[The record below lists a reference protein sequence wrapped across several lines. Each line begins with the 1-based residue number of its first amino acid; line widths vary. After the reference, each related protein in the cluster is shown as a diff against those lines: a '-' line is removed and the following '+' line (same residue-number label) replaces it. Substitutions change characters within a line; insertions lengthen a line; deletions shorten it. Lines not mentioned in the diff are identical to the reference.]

1 MLNKFLLDST
11 AGIFTEALSDH
22 QLYFLFMDISLKSM
36 LPPQFV
42 RVNLQ
47 NQVAMHNVKNLQNS
61 EKIYNKLNTCPKTV
75 PNLNYNII
83 HEEIMQ
89 PKKLV

>member
-1 MLNKFLLDST
+1 MTSYSLYPKITFPACFTRTNGTLIDNFFCMLNKFVLDST

-22 QLYFLFMDISLKSM
+22 QPYFLFMDISLKSK

-47 NQVAMHNVKNLQNS
+47 NQVAMHNVKN
-61 EKIYNKLNTCPKTV
+61 
-75 PNLNYNII
+75 
-83 HEEIMQ
+83 
-89 PKKLV
+89 

>member
-11 AGIFTEALSDH
+11 ARIFTEPISDH
-22 QLYFLFMDISLKSM
+22 QPYFLFMYINLKSK

-47 NQVAMHNVKNLQNS
+47 NQIAMHNVKILLNS

-75 PNLNYNII
+75 PNLN
-83 HEEIMQ
+83 
-89 PKKLV
+89 